1 MSEQRA
7 EISDAPVA
15 LVTGAAQR
23 LGAEMAR
30 SLAARGFHVV
40 IHYHHSVR
48 AATALVAELRATGA
62 RADLVQ
68 GALQSKAGAEAV
80 FDATR
85 DLAGPVALL
94 VNNASNF
101 HNDDLSSATE
111 AHLADHMAVNLAA
124 PLWLMARMAAQPD
137 LPANALVVNMLDN
150 KLFALNP
157 DFFTYTLSKSALK
170 TATEMA
176 AQYFKGR
183 PRVCGIAPSI
193 TLRSGAQSEA
203 DFERSAR
210 INPLRRRVQPQ
221 DLCAALWLLWQ
232 EPALDG
238 QILVVDAGQRAW
250 QLPRDV
256 AFLEPSEIP
265 HG

>member
-1 MSEQRA
+1 MTD
-7 EISDAPVA
+7 ISPAPVA
-15 LVTGAAQR
+15 LLTGAAQR

-30 SLAARGFHVV
+30 ALAARGFHVV
-40 IHYHHSVR
+40 IHYLHS
-48 AATALVAELRATGA
+48 AAAAAALVDELRSSGA

-68 GALQSKAGAEAV
+68 SALQSKAGAEAV
-80 FDATR
+80 FDAAR

-101 HNDDLSSATE
+101 HNDDLNTATE

-137 LPANALVVNMLDN
+137 LPERALVVNLLDN

-176 AQYFKGR
+176 AQHFKGR
-183 PRVCGIAPSI
+183 PGVCGIAPSI

-203 DFERSAR
+203 EFERSAR
-210 INPLRRRVQPQ
+210 INPLRRRVQP
-221 DLCAALWLLWQ
+221 DDICAALWLLWQ

-238 QILVVDAGQRAW
+238 QILVVDAGQRSW
-250 QLPRDV
+250 HLPRDV
-256 AFLEPSEIP
+256 AFLDPSEIP
-265 HG
+265 DG